1 MPRTVKHFSLHRID
15 ATELQVVSDIEVGV
29 LPVIEA
35 EETVIRGY
43 IQQDSWPHRE
53 VTLFI
58 LQDLEPLIRQLR
70 AGAELPPGGAAA
82 LEYRPV
88 VNAYDL
94 ADLAA
99 CHVFINWQV
108 MKKEGYADDPVAVQG
123 LLAHEHAHPLAENE
137 TTQASRGLRMQLLVQ
152 GLPDGQLGTEDRK
165 DKIHRLLLLLAE
177 KLCLYAPREVFA
189 NEMTI
194 RSGFGE
200 ALLHLDECT
209 IANAQRSV
217 AGRKELQQQLLQEV
231 SEKALTPTGA
241 DLLLLIGDLK
251 GYLDLALEVAP
262 FYRTGREAE
271 AQRLE
276 RALEDEVFPHLE
288 PEVPGAYT
296 RLREQYVA
304 LGAKL
309 TPAELVTWGDDVLTG
324 LAEILAK
331 RELIVQYCLQVAD
344 N

>member
-15 ATELQVVSDIEVGV
+15 ATELQVVSDIEVGA

-43 IQQDSWPHRE
+43 MQQDSWPHRE

-58 LQDLEPLIRQLR
+58 LQDLEPLVRQLR

-94 ADLAA
+94 ADLTA

-108 MKKEGYADDPVAVQG
+108 MKREGYADDPLAIQG

-137 TTQASRGLRMQLLVQ
+137 TTRASRCLQVQLAVER
-152 GLPDGQLGTEDRK
+152 LPDGRLWTQDRQ
-165 DKIHRLLLLLAE
+165 DKIHRLLVLLAE
-177 KLCLYAPREVFA
+177 KLCVYAPREVFA

-194 RSGFGE
+194 RSGFGQ
-200 ALLHLDECT
+200 ALLHLDERT
-209 IANAQRSV
+209 VANAQRSL
-217 AGRKELQQQLLQEV
+217 AGREDLRGQLRQEV
-231 SEKALTPTGA
+231 DQGTLTSA
-241 DLLLLIGDLK
+241 AVALLLLIGDLR
-251 GYLDLALEVAP
+251 GYVDLALEVAP
-262 FYRTGREAE
+262 FCRTGRQAE
-271 AQRLE
+271 ARRIE
-276 RALEDEVFPHLE
+276 MVLEDQLFPHLE
-288 PEVPGAYT
+288 PEVPGAYHK
-296 RLREQYVA
+296 LRDQYVA
-304 LGAKL
+304 LEADL
-309 TPAELVTWGDDVLTG
+309 TPAELVAWGDQVLAGLGQT
-324 LAEILAK
+324 LAEK
-331 RELIVQYCLQVAD
+331 DLIVQYCLQVAD